1 MHGEFPGVFSGAKMH
16 KALKAMSWLAG
27 NKLIL
32 LAVAGAVG
40 TLARYWL
47 GGLVHRLCGTSFPW
61 GTLTINVIGCLLF
74 GIVWSLAD
82 ERMLISPQARIVIL
96 TGFMGAFTT
105 FSTFAFETAQML
117 ADDEWLRAIG
127 NVALENVVG
136 VAAVFLG
143 FAIGRFV

>member
-1 MHGEFPGVFSGAKMH
+1 MHWFATNQLV
-16 KALKAMSWLAG
+16 
-27 NKLIL
+27 L

-47 GGLVHRLCGTSFPW
+47 SAFIHRVCGAGFPW
-61 GTLTINVIGCLLF
+61 GTLVVNVTGCLLF
-74 GIVWSLAD
+74 GFFWTLAE
-82 ERMLISPQARIVIL
+82 ERMLISGQARIVIL

-117 ADDEWLRAIG
+117 SDAEWFRALG
-127 NVALENVVG
+127 NIAIENVVG
-136 VAAVFLG
+136 IAAVFLG